1 MTSALTALR
10 AAIERHG
17 KKPLADALTAL
28 EQNPLGDQSLALLQ
42 ECFDNPHK
50 NSHVIGVTGPPG
62 VGKSTL
68 LNGLIV
74 TLRER
79 HKKIAV
85 IAVDPSSHQSG
96 GALLGDR
103 TRLNQHASDAHVFI
117 RSQAAGDQLGG
128 LARSTLATMLVM
140 RSLYDEVI
148 IETVGVGQ
156 SEIDVLH
163 ISDTIVL
170 CLQPASGDALQSMK
184 AGIMEIA
191 DIFVVTKSDLGH
203 IARQTAADIKTT
215 LRHESA
221 SWQRPLVMTSA
232 FNGTG
237 LDALYDA
244 ICQHREQCHERI
256 AQKRQTHSER
266 FFQSW
271 QHIKN
276 TQTKATAR
284 SFSDAKNLR

>member
-1 MTSALTALR
+1 MTSPLTQLR
-10 AAIERHG
+10 AATHQDG
-17 KKPLADALTAL
+17 KKSLADALTAL
-28 EQNPLGDQSLALLQ
+28 EQNPLSDSSLALLQ
-42 ECFDNPHK
+42 ECFDNPKK

-68 LNGLIV
+68 LNSLIT
-74 TLRER
+74 TLRES
-79 HKKIAV
+79 HKSVAV
-85 IAVDPSSHQSG
+85 IAIDPSSHQSG

-103 TRLNQHASDAHVFI
+103 TRLNQHASDKNVFI
-117 RSQAAGDQLGG
+117 RSQAAGDLLGG

-163 ISDTIVL
+163 ISDTILL

-191 DIFVVTKSDLGH
+191 DIFVVTKSDLST
-203 IARQTAADIKTT
+203 IARQTAADIKST
-215 LRHESA
+215 LRHENA

-237 LDALYDA
+237 FTALYDA
-244 ICQHREQCHERI
+244 IRRHREQCHTI
-256 AQKRQTHSER
+256 ITQKRQNHSER

-276 TQTKATAR
+276 KQPKATAH
-284 SFSDAKNLR
+284 SFSDAKSLR